1 MSEPSS
7 TARTARTT
15 GWSPGAGRPRA
26 QHRAAR
32 ERPIGTWAF
41 AGVAIAAL
49 GGPLALAALIVPS
62 VSEDAISSGGLVTL
76 AAAVVFVAPL
86 AIWLRYA
93 GHLRAGADPTR
104 PGAAGGLYT
113 FVREAVGPRVALV
126 QAAVWTL
133 SYLLYIIYTTIQIVY
148 DLLPQVL
155 PGEARYQTVLAL
167 AIPVAVAATM
177 IAGRTAALAV
187 IGAVA
192 VSQLVLGGILDG
204 LTVAHLS
211 FPLSSFGASASAGS
225 FAQAGAKSSLLYI
238 CAGLPLF
245 LGGELAAPAR
255 TTRRVLIGAYL
266 VTVVIV
272 LLAVVP
278 LAAAPGLA
286 RTDVPGVEL
295 AAQFASAGLARAM
308 AIGVA
313 VSIGGVILCEYLA
326 LTRLAAA
333 IGGWATRR
341 VVDRRRRDRRRGGSD
356 HADRSRRDLRRPRAS
371 IGGGAVDQPAD
382 GVCRVPPVRGAA
394 RFAPG
399 PGLGADGGRQRAR
412 AVRALPG
419 RRTAVKLTHPRRAQD
434 DDTVPGGSGGL
445 SPCALHAC
453 SPGPSPGGL
462 ASAGGLA
469 NAGLEKSK

>member
-1 MSEPSS
+1 MPAPGPPS
-7 TARTARTT
+7 TARGARTN
-15 GWSPGAGRPRA
+15 GWFPGAGRPRGGHGPGA
-26 QHRAAR
+26 

-41 AGVAIAAL
+41 AGVAIASL

-62 VSEDAISSGGLVTL
+62 VLEDAITSGGLATL

-86 AIWLRYA
+86 AIWLRYV
-93 GHLRAGADPTR
+93 GHLRASADPTR

-113 FVREAVGPRVALV
+113 FVREAVGPRIALV

-133 SYLLYIIYTTIQIVY
+133 SYLLYIVYTTIQIVY

-177 IAGRTAALAV
+177 IAGRTAALVV

-192 VSQLVLGGILDG
+192 ASQLVLGGILDG
-204 LTVAHLS
+204 VTVAHLS

-225 FAQAGAKSSLLYI
+225 FAKGGAQTSLLYI

-266 VTVVIV
+266 VTIVIV
-272 LLAVVP
+272 LLAVAP

-295 AAQFASAGLARAM
+295 AAQFSSTGLARAM

-313 VSIGGVILCEYLA
+313 VSIAGVILCEYLA
-326 LTRLAAA
+326 VTRLAAA

-341 VVDRRRRDRRRGGSD
+341 VSIAVGVIVVAAAPITLIDPDGIYNVLSRVSVAALWVSQLMVFAVFPRFAARRGL
-356 HADRSRRDLRRPRAS
+356 H
-371 IGGGAVDQPAD
+371 
-382 GVCRVPPVRGAA
+382 
-394 RFAPG
+394 
-399 PGLGADGGRQRAR
+399 PGLAW
-412 AVRALPG
+412 AL
-419 RRTAVKLTHPRRAQD
+419 TAV
-434 DDTVPGGSGGL
+434 
-445 SPCALHAC
+445 
-453 SPGPSPGGL
+453 
-462 ASAGGLA
+462 ASALAVYGLYLA
-469 NAGLEKSK
+469 VIQPSS

>member
-1 MSEPSS
+1 MSAPGPSS
-7 TARTARTT
+7 TARGARTN
-15 GWSPGAGRPRA
+15 GWLLCAGRPRGGHEPGA
-26 QHRAAR
+26 

-41 AGVAIAAL
+41 AGVAIASL

-62 VSEDAISSGGLVTL
+62 VAEDAITSGGLATL

-104 PGAAGGLYT
+104 PGAGGGLYT
-113 FVREAVGPRVALV
+113 FVLEAVGPRVALA

-148 DLLPQVL
+148 ELLPQVL

-192 VSQLVLGGILDG
+192 VSQLALSGILDG
-204 LTVAHLS
+204 VTVAHLS
-211 FPLSSFGASASAGS
+211 LPLSSFGTSAPAGS
-225 FAQAGAKSSLLYI
+225 FAKAGAKTSLLYI

-255 TTRRVLIGAYL
+255 TSRRVLIGAYL

-272 LLAVVP
+272 VLAVAP

-295 AAQFASAGLARAM
+295 AAQFSGTALARTI

-313 VSIGGVILCEYLA
+313 VSIAGVILCEYLA

-333 IGGWATRR
+333 VGGWATRR
-341 VVDRRRRDRRRGGSD
+341 VSIVVGVIVVAAAPITLIDPDGIYDQLTRVSVAALWVSQLMVFAAFPRFAARRGL
-356 HADRSRRDLRRPRAS
+356 H
-371 IGGGAVDQPAD
+371 
-382 GVCRVPPVRGAA
+382 
-394 RFAPG
+394 
-399 PGLGADGGRQRAR
+399 PGLAWG
-412 AVRALPG
+412 L
-419 RRTAVKLTHPRRAQD
+419 TAV
-434 DDTVPGGSGGL
+434 
-445 SPCALHAC
+445 
-453 SPGPSPGGL
+453 
-462 ASAGGLA
+462 ASALAVYGLYLA
-469 NAGLEKSK
+469 VIQPSS

>member
-7 TARTARTT
+7 TARTARTN

-26 QHRAAR
+26 HHRAVG

-41 AGVAIAAL
+41 AGVAIASL

-62 VSEDAISSGGLVTL
+62 VMQDAIFSAGLATI
-76 AAAVVFVAPL
+76 AATVVFVAPL
-86 AIWLRYA
+86 AIWLLYV
-93 GHLRAGADPTR
+93 GHLRRGADPTR

-113 FVREAVGPRVALV
+113 FVLEATGPRVALA

-133 SYLLYIIYTTIQIVY
+133 SYLLYIVYTTIQIVY

-155 PGEARYQTVLAL
+155 PGEVRYQTVLAL

-177 IAGRTAALAV
+177 IAGRTVALAV

-192 VSQLVLGGILDG
+192 ISQVVLGGILDG
-204 LTVAHLS
+204 VTIKHLS
-211 FPLSSFGASASAGS
+211 FPLSSFGTSAPFGS
-225 FAQAGAKSSLLYI
+225 FAKASAKTSLLYI

-255 TTRRVLIGAYL
+255 TTRRVLTGAYL
-266 VTVVIV
+266 LTFVIIV
-272 LLAVVP
+272 LAVAP

-295 AAQFASAGLARAM
+295 AAQFSGTTLARAIG
-308 AIGVA
+308 IGVA

-333 IGGWATRR
+333 VGGWATRR
-341 VVDRRRRDRRRGGSD
+341 VSIAVGVIVVAAAPITLIDPAGIYNALSRVSVAALWVSQLVVFAVFPRFAARRGLPL
-356 HADRSRRDLRRPRAS
+356 A
-371 IGGGAVDQPAD
+371 PAW
-382 GVCRVPPVRGAA
+382 
-394 RFAPG
+394 
-399 PGLGADGGRQRAR
+399 
-412 AVRALPG
+412 AL
-419 RRTAVKLTHPRRAQD
+419 TAV
-434 DDTVPGGSGGL
+434 
-445 SPCALHAC
+445 
-453 SPGPSPGGL
+453 
-462 ASAGGLA
+462 ASALAIYGLYMA
-469 NAGLEKSK
+469 VGPPSS

>member
-26 QHRAAR
+26 QHRTAR

-76 AAAVVFVAPL
+76 AAAIVFVAPL

-177 IAGRTAALAV
+177 IAGRIAALAV

-295 AAQFASAGLARAM
+295 AAQFSSAGLARAM

-341 VVDRRRRDRRRGGSD
+341 VAIAVGVIVVAAAPITLIDPDGIYDALARVSVAALWISQLMVFAVFPRFAARRG
-356 HADRSRRDLRRPRAS
+356 LRR
-371 IGGGAVDQPAD
+371 GPAW
-382 GVCRVPPVRGAA
+382 
-394 RFAPG
+394 
-399 PGLGADGGRQRAR
+399 
-412 AVRALPG
+412 AL
-419 RRTAVKLTHPRRAQD
+419 TAV
-434 DDTVPGGSGGL
+434 
-445 SPCALHAC
+445 
-453 SPGPSPGGL
+453 
-462 ASAGGLA
+462 ASALALYGLYLA
-469 NAGLEKSK
+469 VVQPSS